1 MNNNSLHLVENKAAS
16 IFNQIEIFR
25 SWNSKHGGVYVP
37 ITDSTLPNPYL
48 NDSLRDL
55 TTTNGLKLTKIN
67 PACMT
72 RQLAEMNSLDGN
84 IELHIT
90 SLNPIRPAN
99 KVDKWETD
107 ALKSFEIG
115 NKSVLQLIENDS
127 ISVYKYSVRSQVEN
141 QHH

>member
-25 SWNSKHGGVYVP
+25 SWNAKHGGVYVP

-90 SLNPIRPAN
+90 SLNPIRPAK